1 MELIA
6 AAAVRLPGDLDAAS
20 MAALTRDWH
29 AALAS
34 PAPVVA
40 LVGATADTFCL
51 GLAVGSTAQ
60 DAAPTHAFSDL
71 LAAMHQSPKPLLAV
85 VDGRAIGGG
94 LGLACACDWVV
105 ATERA
110 TFALPELLWGLMPA
124 IIWPVLTDR
133 MAPHA
138 VRQWTL
144 SAHSRSAHEA
154 QAAGLI
160 DDLVPPGALDRAMA
174 RGTRT
179 LGRLDPEALRGLRRW
194 ARESHQHDL
203 PAALKLGADLTAGM
217 LRQPAVQRRWAAFV
231 AGESPWSA

>member
-1 MELIA
+1 MELIPL
-6 AAAVRLPGDLDAAS
+6 AAVHLPRDLDAAS

-29 AALAS
+29 AAIAS

-51 GLAVGSTAQ
+51 GLAVESSVQGG
-60 DAAPTHAFSDL
+60 APTHDFSDL
-71 LAAMHQSPKPLLAV
+71 LTAMHQAPKPLLAV

-105 ATERA
+105 STDRA

-144 SAHSRSAHEA
+144 SAHSRSALEA
-154 QAAGLI
+154 QTAGLI
-160 DDLVPPGALDRAMA
+160 DDLVPAGELDRAMA
-174 RGTRT
+174 RGTRS
-179 LGRLDPEALRGLRRW
+179 LGRLDPDALRRLRGW
-194 ARESHQHDL
+194 ARESRHHDL
-203 PAALKLGADLTAGM
+203 PAALKLGADLTATM
-217 LRQPAVQRRWAAFV
+217 LRQPAVQRRWAAFA